1 MRGGSAAVDRKSGS
15 YNRMDN
21 TTSGALGLV
30 ALVISVGST
39 LLVAINHKRIRS
51 NCCGRSIEASF
62 DVENTS
68 PNIQRVAPTPPSLS

>member
-1 MRGGSAAVDRKSGS
+1 
-15 YNRMDN
+15 MDN

-51 NCCGRSIEASF
+51 KCCGRSIEASF
-62 DVENTS
+62 DIENTS
-68 PNIQRVAPTPPSLS
+68 PNAPKPIVPEITLRTIPEETV